1 MKEEEEQQKSLQQQ
15 DNNNNKEPLVIRLIH
30 ANRKAG
36 REENKGVFEYMRLI
50 TKVAN
55 ERQEEA
61 AIKKGLGE
69 NLKPIEYYQEEVVRD
84 LKAMSKEDRYR
95 FLIDHS
101 PISKSTDPNSIEITK
116 QMRRDIDIIWQRHFH
131 NLNNLNNKK
140 VVDSCK
146 IRVLPLMLLLLKR
159 QIQLVLLQRH
169 HNLQNLDRRKTK
181 H

>member
-1 MKEEEEQQKSLQQQ
+1 
-15 DNNNNKEPLVIRLIH
+15 
-30 ANRKAG
+30 
-36 REENKGVFEYMRLI
+36 MRLI

-116 QMRRDIDIIWQRHFH
+116 QMRRDIDIMGADDFTAILDASIEDAKSRGI
-131 NLNNLNNKK
+131 K
-140 VVDSCK
+140 VEGEGEEE
-146 IRVLPLMLLLLKR
+146 
-159 QIQLVLLQRH
+159 
-169 HNLQNLDRRKTK
+169 
-181 H
+181 